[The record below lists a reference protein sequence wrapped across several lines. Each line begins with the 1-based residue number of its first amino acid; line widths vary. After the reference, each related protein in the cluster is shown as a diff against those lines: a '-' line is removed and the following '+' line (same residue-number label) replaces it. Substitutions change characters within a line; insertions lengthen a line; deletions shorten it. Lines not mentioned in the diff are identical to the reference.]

1 MDNRRTFIP
10 VYSSKGDT
18 EAYLVYPYLYNSRGE
33 WIGFVTREREVYS
46 VYGQYVGWL
55 SDDPR
60 VLRKRTYSYDKPKLI
75 PPPRPERLHVP
86 ALGPLAPMMPEL
98 TYDVIDILL
107 DDPARLP
114 TLDQGEQKKDLD

>member
-1 MDNRRTFIP
+1 MQTERTFIP

-18 EAYLVYPYLYNSRGE
+18 DAYLVYPYLYDSRGE
-33 WIGFVTREREVYS
+33 WIGFVTRERDVYS

-60 VLRKRTYSYDKPKLI
+60 VLRKRTYSFNKPKI
-75 PPPRPERLHVP
+75 TPPPNPGRLSVP

-98 TYDVIDILL
+98 TYDVVDILL
-107 DDPARLP
+107 DEPDKLP
-114 TLDQGEQKKDLD
+114 SLDSGEYKADLD